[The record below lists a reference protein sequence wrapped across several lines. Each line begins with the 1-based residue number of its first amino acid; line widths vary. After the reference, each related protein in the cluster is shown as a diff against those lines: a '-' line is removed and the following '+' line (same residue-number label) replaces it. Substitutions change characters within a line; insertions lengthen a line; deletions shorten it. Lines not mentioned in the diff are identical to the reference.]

1 VVVVVEVV
9 VVVPLLVC
17 KVWLKIVVIARARG
31 RSSPCSLKKT
41 LVSSD
46 SWYLR
51 TGQEYLLGSLVGN
64 FSYFSFEMEVQD
76 GAPCS
81 LKDRLVTTGLGS
93 TSQLLSG
100 IISTGAKFLRISRFS
115 RWALQGSSGLKHTQ
129 LLGLKFST
137 SNWILGS

>member
-1 VVVVVEVV
+1 
-9 VVVPLLVC
+9 
-17 KVWLKIVVIARARG
+17 
-31 RSSPCSLKKT
+31 
-41 LVSSD
+41 
-46 SWYLR
+46 
-51 TGQEYLLGSLVGN
+51 LVGN

-115 RWALQGSSGLKHTQ
+115 RWGSARLYRTETHTIAWFKVFNLQLDPRKLTE
-129 LLGLKFST
+129 
-137 SNWILGS
+137 

>member
-1 VVVVVEVV
+1 ME
-9 VVVPLLVC
+9 LASL
-17 KVWLKIVVIARARG
+17 
-31 RSSPCSLKKT
+31 LKKT

-46 SWYLR
+46 SWYLSSGP
-51 TGQEYLLGSLVGN
+51 GQGYLLGSLVGN

-100 IISTGAKFLRISRFS
+100 IISTGAKVLRISRFS
-115 RWALQGSSGLKHTQ
+115 RWALQGSARLAD
-129 LLGLKFST
+129 
-137 SNWILGS
+137 